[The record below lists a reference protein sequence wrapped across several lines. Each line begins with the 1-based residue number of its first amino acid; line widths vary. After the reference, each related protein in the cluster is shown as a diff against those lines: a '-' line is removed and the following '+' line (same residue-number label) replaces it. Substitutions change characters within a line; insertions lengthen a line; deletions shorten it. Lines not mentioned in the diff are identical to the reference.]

1 MVPEVTYGTTPAN
14 PAFTYVRNNGTTIG
28 LTKDSLVSEE
38 LRPDRQIVDHQY
50 GMQQIGGDISAEL
63 NHGAQLDSI
72 LEAVLCGTWTANVLK
87 ASTVRRSFSVLRH
100 YSDLSSGDKPFHL
113 FNGVEFNTFAL
124 SISANDRV
132 TATYGVVGRQQAV
145 PSATAPAGSTGVTI
159 PTTVQTPM
167 MTGTLTSLSEGG
179 STLGIATEVSFT
191 LENGIEMKPV
201 VASAFTLRPS
211 IGRTNLTG
219 QLTAYFEN
227 STLLEKFLNGDTSS
241 INIMLSDPVTPANGY
256 TILIPRIKYTGGQA
270 DVSGQG
276 AITIPLPFQALFNAS
291 QATNLQITRT
301 V

>member
-1 MVPEVTYGTTPAN
+1 MVPEVTYGITPAN
-14 PAFTYVRNNGTTIG
+14 PAFTYVRNTGTTVG

-50 GMQQIGGDISAEL
+50 GMQQVGGDISAEM
-63 NHGAQLDSI
+63 NYGTQLDTM

-100 YSDLSSGDKPFHL
+100 FSDLATGDKPFHL
-113 FNGVEFNTFAL
+113 YNGVEFNTFAL
-124 SISANDRV
+124 SITANDRV
-132 TATYGVVGRQQAV
+132 TATYGVVGRQQTA
-145 PSATAPAGSTGVTI
+145 PSGTAPAGSTGTTI

-179 STLGIATEVSFT
+179 LPLGIATELSFT

-227 STLLEKFLNGDTSS
+227 ATLLEKFINGDSSS
-241 INIMLSDPVTPANGY
+241 ISILLSDPTTPANGY

-276 AITIPLPFQALFNAS
+276 SITIPLPFQALFNTAQS
-291 QATNLQITRT
+291 TNLQITRT
-301 V
+301 T